1 MIDNT
6 TGSSRGFLAAV
17 DAAREQTAARL
28 ADLPVSRGDVRGD
41 NVEEAGRKFEALFLS
56 MLCKEM
62 RKTLGD
68 GLFGSGP
75 GADTYEGWFDQ
86 HMGDSLAGAK
96 ALDLVGILRAGLP
109 KDGTLRADPDR
120 DPAPS
125 LAARAAP
132 TAPAAQRPTETEGS

>member
-6 TGSSRGFLAAV
+6 SSGGRGFLAAV

-28 ADLPVSRGDVRGD
+28 AELPVSRGDVNTD

-56 MLCKEM
+56 MLTKEM
-62 RKTLGD
+62 RKTLGE

-86 HMGDSLAGAK
+86 HMGDSLAGAQ
-96 ALDLVGILRAGLP
+96 ALDLAGILRAGLP
-109 KDGTLRADPDR
+109 REGTLRAEKELAVPETQHQHPSRKPD
-120 DPAPS
+120 
-125 LAARAAP
+125 
-132 TAPAAQRPTETEGS
+132 EGQGS

>member
-1 MIDNT
+1 MIDNN
-6 TGSSRGFLAAV
+6 TGGSRGFLAAV
-17 DAAREQTAARL
+17 DSAREQTAARL
-28 ADLPVSRGDVRGD
+28 AELPISRGEVRED

-56 MLCKEM
+56 MLTKEM

-109 KDGTLRADPDR
+109 MDGTVRADPQR
-120 DPAPS
+120 NPARS
-125 LAARAAP
+125 SAALAP
-132 TAPAAQRPTETEGS
+132 QHPTETQGS

>member
-6 TGSSRGFLAAV
+6 SNGSRGFLAAV

-28 ADLPVSRGDVRGD
+28 AELPVSPGAVNSD

-56 MLCKEM
+56 MLTKEM
-62 RKTLGD
+62 RKTLGE

-86 HMGDSLAGAK
+86 HMGDSLAGAR
-96 ALDLVGILRAGLP
+96 ALDLAGILRAGLP
-109 KDGTLRADPDR
+109 REGTLRADKELAV
-120 DPAPS
+120 PATGNHNESRTPNEV
-125 LAARAAP
+125 
-132 TAPAAQRPTETEGS
+132 QGS